1 MPQKDNSNNNNNNKK
16 KQPGMSVLDSDET
29 ETDPQAKRDLS
40 KKKRTKK
47 LQNGASVEKLC
58 VDIH

>member
-40 KKKRTKK
+40 KKKRTKNCIMELPLK
-47 LQNGASVEKLC
+47 SYA
-58 VDIH
+58 